1 MDLSA
6 SSRPG
11 TASRVLL
18 VDDDD
23 CVREVTGMIL
33 ERMGHCVRATGSG
46 IEALQWLEAEPYDL
60 LMVDVKM
67 PEIDGPTLYRD
78 VLARWPTGGPR
89 VLFISGFAETPDYGN
104 APEARDVRLLFKP
117 FTITELNAA
126 LDRVLAT
133 GTAPSADLDLGRR
146 R

>member
-6 SSRPG
+6 SSDPCR
-11 TASRVLL
+11 ASRVLL

-33 ERMGHCVRATGSG
+33 ERMGHGVRATGNG
-46 IEALQWLEAEPYDL
+46 FEALRWLEDEACDL
-60 LMVDVKM
+60 LIVDVKM
-67 PEIDGPTLYRD
+67 PEIDGPTLYRK

-89 VLFISGFAETPDYGN
+89 VLFVSGFAERPDYEN
-104 APEARDVRLLFKP
+104 APEARDVPLLFKP
-117 FTITELNAA
+117 FTIDELKAA

-133 GTAPSADLDLGRR
+133 V
-146 R
+146 